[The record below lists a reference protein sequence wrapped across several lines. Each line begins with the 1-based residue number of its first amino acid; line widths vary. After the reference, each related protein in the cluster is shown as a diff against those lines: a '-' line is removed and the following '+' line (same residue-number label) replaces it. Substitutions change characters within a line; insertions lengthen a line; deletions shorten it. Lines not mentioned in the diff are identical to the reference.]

1 MKKVFITMVIVLA
14 SLVGFSQATPAQ
26 VYKIANATTAFGV
39 NISVGK
45 QVYNIATQEL
55 WIATAGVE
63 STFTLTTAAASFKI
77 VNGAGT
83 TNLAEDNVTE
93 TAVDIT
99 SSTGTAATLGS
110 ASTSRAGLMTKEM
123 FDQHLLNNAKISN
136 IPTNLSVGTV
146 TGTTVG
152 ITSDGGADDVI
163 LTAANTTEA
172 GLMSGE
178 QVVKLAGVEAGAQV
192 NYILITERFE
202 ETSGTALTHAL
213 AHTAQIEGCNVS
225 LNGSVL
231 SPANYTLAATT
242 IKINLAVTQYDVVII
257 TYNYKI

>member
-1 MKKVFITMVIVLA
+1 MKKLIISMVLVLA
-14 SLVGFSQATPAQ
+14 GLVGFSQVAPIQ
-26 VYKIANATTAFGV
+26 VYRIADATTTFDV

-55 WIATAGVE
+55 WIAKEGVAG
-63 STFTLTTAAASFKI
+63 SATLTTAAASFKI

-83 TNLAEDNVTE
+83 TNLAEANATE
-93 TAVDIT
+93 TTVDVT
-99 SSTGTAATLGS
+99 SSTGTTATLGS

-163 LTAANTTEA
+163 LPAANTTQA
-172 GLMSGE
+172 GLMSGV

-202 ETSGTALTHAL
+202 ETSGTAFAHTLT
-213 AHTAQIEGCNVS
+213 HTAQIEGCNVS

-231 SPANYTLAATT
+231 SPANYTLTATT
-242 IKINLAVTQYDVVII
+242 IKINLAVTQYDVVVI